1 MEKLLE
7 ELISRLEDARDGI
20 VRELK
25 SDSDEANNQ
34 IAMLLSGEAFAY
46 DYCIK
51 ELQRL
56 INYYK
61 ESILKS

>member
-7 ELISRLEDARDGI
+7 ELISRLENAWEG
-20 VRELK
+20 
-25 SDSDEANNQ
+25 
-34 IAMLLSGEAFAY
+34 
-46 DYCIK
+46 IK